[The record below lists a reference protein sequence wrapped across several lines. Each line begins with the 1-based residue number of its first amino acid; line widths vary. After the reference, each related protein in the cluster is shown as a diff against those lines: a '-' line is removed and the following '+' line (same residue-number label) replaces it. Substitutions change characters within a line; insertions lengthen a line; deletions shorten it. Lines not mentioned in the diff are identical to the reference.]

1 MTPEIGLADLL
12 RATRYLAPLGDDP
25 VAIARVL
32 GLAPVEVAVRA
43 AATPGA
49 AIAPVAPLP
58 PVVQLPAGP
67 GTIASATGTVTELP
81 TGSRRT
87 VERGPVVLRAL
98 GRPEAEPPA
107 WLPPRDEAVDLTPTE
122 DAAPS
127 VPETLFEPR
136 RHRALISAA
145 LASFDDSGTLDLDR
159 LIEQVATGRLAPSL
173 PRIPELTLRRGVW
186 LLLDRSPAMA
196 PFFDDVGDLAARIES
211 VVGRDATRVQ
221 EFTSR
226 PDHVWDAATLD
237 DVALALPPPGTPLVA
252 VTDLGLRSRGRG
264 WRPLLLRLAARASR
278 AIAIV
283 PYPAGRVPLEL
294 RALAT
299 VVSWD
304 RSTTVAAVKPRLRR
318 RL

>member
-1 MTPEIGLADLL
+1 MTPGVGLADLL
-12 RATRYLAPLGDDP
+12 RAVRQLAPLGDDP
-25 VAIARVL
+25 ASIARVL
-32 GLAPVEVAVRA
+32 GLAPVEVAARV
-43 AATPGA
+43 AATLGA
-49 AIAPVAPLP
+49 VIAPAAPQP
-58 PVVQLPAGP
+58 PVVQPPSAP
-67 GTIASATGTVTELP
+67 GSAASATAAVTEP
-81 TGSRRT
+81 STGSPRT

-98 GRPEAEPPA
+98 GRPEPEPPA
-107 WLPPRDEAVDLTPTE
+107 WLPARDEAVDLTPAA
-122 DAAPS
+122 DAAPAA
-127 VPETLFEPR
+127 PETLFEPR

-145 LASFDDSGTLDLDR
+145 LASFDDSGPLDLDR
-159 LIEQVATGRLAPSL
+159 LIEQVATGRLAPNL

-196 PFFDDVGDLAARIES
+196 PLFDDVGDLAARIER

-221 EFTSR
+221 EFMAR
-226 PDHVWDAATLD
+226 PDRVWDAATLD
-237 DVALALPPPGTPLVA
+237 DAALALPPPGTPLVA
-252 VTDLGLRSRGRG
+252 VTDLGLRSRGQG

-299 VVSWD
+299 VVPWD

-318 RL
+318 RQ